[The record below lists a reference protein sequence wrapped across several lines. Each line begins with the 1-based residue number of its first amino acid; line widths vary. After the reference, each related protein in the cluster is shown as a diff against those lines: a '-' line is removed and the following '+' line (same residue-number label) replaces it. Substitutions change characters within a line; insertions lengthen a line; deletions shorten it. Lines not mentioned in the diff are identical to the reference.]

1 MKKGLNILLILIIT
15 FFTLPFG
22 GNTVFADSKDIN
34 DIKDGTYDITL
45 KAINKDTGEPSGAA
59 GFINE
64 QALLSVEN
72 GEAELKITIPNNDMA
87 EIKGLQIEGLE
98 PQVKEDKDAKHMIY
112 KLTTLNSSL
121 DAQVQ
126 YEVPSL
132 GMDHD
137 IGFKF
142 TLEGLDNLPVKDN
155 DEKDES
161 DNKAEEDEEVDGE
174 EEAEDDS
181 HSDETEEPEKD
192 VDNSVIPL
200 DNGSYTIDVSYLKVE
215 EDSESAMA
223 SYLDS
228 SVSLEVK
235 DGKVYTTFLINDNE
249 AVTKLQV
256 NGNNAVDQVKEGN
269 QREET
274 FEFNQLDSIL
284 DAYVEYQAPYQ
295 GSTFKGNADFRVS
308 FDADSLVK
316 VEDPSKPDSN
326 TDKKPDK
333 DSDKTDKKPT
343 PNQNDDVDK
352 TNKNGSEKGSAE
364 KSNQLIPDKAYQID
378 YTIMHEDG
386 NKPSVS
392 DEFFEKPALLLE
404 KDGKKYL
411 QMKINNGDMI
421 KKLSNK
427 YGNVVLVEENE
438 DGSIVVQLQVNNDL
452 SDMELDLH
460 VVVPAGAI
468 PGFPG
473 YDEAHKAILVFDKDS
488 MEEIEVGD
496 HVLAASNND
505 NGPTVEEESGKQLGS
520 NKKDNND
527 QTPKKPKF
535 GMNDSNGEAGSSGE
549 KSSNPKT
556 GDTSGML
563 LYAFLLLGSVIPLGV
578 KFKRRFI

>member
-15 FFTLPFG
+15 FFTLPFS
-22 GNTVFADSKDIN
+22 GNTVLADSKDVN
-34 DIKDGTYDITL
+34 DMKDGTYDITI

-59 GFINE
+59 SFINE
-64 QALLSVEN
+64 QALLSIN
-72 GEAELKITIPNNDMA
+72 NAEAELTITIPNNDMA
-87 EIKGLQIEGLE
+87 EIKGLQIEGQE
-98 PQVKEDKDAKHMIY
+98 PQIKEDKDAKQMIY
-112 KLTTLNSSL
+112 KLTTLNSNL

-132 GMDHD
+132 GMEHD
-137 IGFKF
+137 IGFQF
-142 TLEGLDNLPVKDN
+142 TLEGLDNLPVK
-155 DEKDES
+155 EEEETDES
-161 DNKAEEDEEVDGE
+161 DNKPEQGEVDEEEKDDNSNSDETKEPEEDVD
-174 EEAEDDS
+174 EDDS
-181 HSDETEEPEKD
+181 
-192 VDNSVIPL
+192 VITL
-200 DNGSYTIDVSYLKVE
+200 DNGFYTIDVSYLKVE
-215 EDSESAMA
+215 EDSQSAMA

-235 DGKVYTTFLINDNE
+235 EGKVYTTFLINDDE

-256 NGNNAVDQVKEGN
+256 KGNNAVEQVIDGK
-269 QREET
+269 QRQET

-284 DAYVEYQAPYQ
+284 NAYVEYQAPYQ
-295 GSTFKGNADFRVS
+295 GSTFKGNADFRVA

-316 VEDPSKPDSN
+316 VEGPSKPDSN
-326 TDKKPDK
+326 TDQKPDK
-333 DSDKTDKKPT
+333 DSDKTNEKPG
-343 PNQNDDVDK
+343 PNQNNDVDK
-352 TNKNGSEKGSAE
+352 TNNNGSKKESA
-364 KSNQLIPDKAYQID
+364 KTSNQLIPDKAYQID

-411 QMKINNGDMI
+411 QMKISNGDMI

-452 SDMELDLH
+452 SNMDLDLH

-488 MEEIEVGD
+488 MEEIAVGD
-496 HVLAASNND
+496 HVLAASNNN
-505 NGPTVEEESGKQLGS
+505 NGPTVGEDSGKQLGS
-520 NKKDNND
+520 NKEGNND

-535 GMNDSNGEAGSSGE
+535 GMNDSNGEAGNNGE
-549 KSSNPKT
+549 KPSNPKT

>member
-15 FFTLPFG
+15 FFTLPFS
-22 GNTVFADSKDIN
+22 GNTVLADSKDLN
-34 DIKDGTYDITL
+34 DIKDGTYDITV
-45 KAINKDTGEPSGAA
+45 KAINKDNGEPSGAA
-59 GFINE
+59 SFINE
-64 QALLSVEN
+64 QALLSIN
-72 GEAELKITIPNNDMA
+72 NTEAELTITIPNNDMA
-87 EIKGLQIEGLE
+87 EIKGLQIEGQE
-98 PQVKEDKDAKHMIY
+98 PQVKEDKDARHMIY
-112 KLTTLNSSL
+112 KLTTLNSNL

-126 YEVPSL
+126 YEVPSI
-132 GMDHD
+132 GMKHD

-142 TLEGLDNLPVKDN
+142 TLEGLDNLPVKEE
-155 DEKDES
+155 EKTDGS
-161 DNKAEEDEEVDGE
+161 DNKPEQGEVGE
-174 EEAEDDS
+174 EEKDDNSNSDEPKEPEVDEDDS
-181 HSDETEEPEKD
+181 
-192 VDNSVIPL
+192 VITL
-200 DNGSYTIDVSYLKVE
+200 DNGFYTIDVSYLKVE
-215 EDSESAMA
+215 EDSQSAMA

-235 DGKVYTTFLINDNE
+235 EGKVYTTFLINDDE

-256 NGNNAVDQVKEGN
+256 KGNNAVEQVIDGK
-269 QREET
+269 QRQET

-284 DAYVEYQAPYQ
+284 NAYVEYQAPYQ
-295 GSTFKGNADFRVS
+295 GSTFKGNADFRVA

-316 VEDPSKPDSN
+316 VEGPSKPDSN
-326 TDKKPDK
+326 TDQKPDK
-333 DSDKTDKKPT
+333 DSDKTNEKPG
-343 PNQNDDVDK
+343 PNQNNDVDK
-352 TNKNGSEKGSAE
+352 TNNNGSKKESA
-364 KSNQLIPDKAYQID
+364 KTSNQLIPDKAYQID

-452 SDMELDLH
+452 SNMDLDLH

-488 MEEIEVGD
+488 MEEIAVGD
-496 HVLAASNND
+496 HVLAASNNN
-505 NGPTVEEESGKQLGS
+505 NGPTVGEDSGKQLGS
-520 NKKDNND
+520 NKEGNND

-535 GMNDSNGEAGSSGE
+535 GMNDSNGEAGNNGE
-549 KSSNPKT
+549 KPSNPKT